1 MDTNDLLS
9 KGLDSDICA
18 AHRRFLA
25 AMEGRLPAM
34 ALDTKE
40 RYFAILSSLVGKLEV
55 EDKHLRDILQEV
67 MSEAAAFI
75 FQELGSAR
83 S

>member
-1 MDTNDLLS
+1 MHTNDLLS
-9 KGLDSDICA
+9 KGLDNDICA
-18 AHRRFLA
+18 AHRRFLT

-34 ALDTKE
+34 ALESKE
-40 RYFAILSSLVGKLEV
+40 RYFAVLSSLVGKLEV

-67 MSEAAAFI
+67 MSETAAFV
-75 FQELGSAR
+75 FQELGSSR